1 MSDTAISDTAISDTA
16 ISEEAILTA
25 LRQINDPDLHR
36 DIVSLGFV
44 RNVRVCNSAV
54 AFDINLTTPACPV
67 KDSMRDQAKSIVES
81 LPGVSQVE
89 VNMTAQV
96 QPHSSPDTDK
106 SAIAGIKNMVAI
118 GSGKGG
124 VGKSTVTVNVAVALA
139 QAGARVGLLDGDIY
153 GPSIPMMMG
162 VLRELATENGQII
175 PHQAHGIRFMSMGY
189 YAPGDKPLIWRGPM
203 ATKALQQCILGV
215 EWGELD
221 YLLIDLP
228 PGTGDVHLTL
238 VQTAPLTG
246 GVLVSTPQDLGLTIS
261 MKTLRL
267 FQQTNVHPLGIVE
280 NMSYYVCP
288 HCGERDHIFGHG
300 KVAEESS
307 RLGIPFLGEIPLDSR
322 IRAQADEG
330 TPIVAADPDAP
341 SSQVYRAIAERLAAQ
356 ISIQNYRAVE
366 GNGLEPRDIKPGSS
380 ELIITWA
387 DGHVSTYP
395 NRYLRGECPCA
406 MCVDEWTHER
416 RLDAAAIPADIQIL
430 NIRPVGN
437 YALRFDWSD
446 GHNTGLYPFERLRS
460 LGK

>member
-1 MSDTAISDTAISDTA
+1 MSDVA
-16 ISEEAILTA
+16 ISEEVILTA
-25 LRQINDPDLHR
+25 LRQVNDPDLHR

-44 RNVRVCNSAV
+44 RNIRVCDSAV

-67 KDSMRDQAKSIVES
+67 KDSMRDQAKRIVES
-81 LPGVSQVE
+81 LAGVSRAE
-89 VNMTAQV
+89 VNMTAEV
-96 QPHSSPDTDK
+96 QPHSAPDKT
-106 SAIAGIKNMVAI
+106 AIAGIRNIVAI

-139 QAGARVGLLDGDIY
+139 QAGAKVGLLDGDIY
-153 GPSIPMMMG
+153 GPSIPIMMG
-162 VLRELATENGQII
+162 VQRELANKNGQIV
-175 PHQAHGIRFMSMGY
+175 PHQAHGLRFMSMGY

-246 GVLVSTPQDLGLTIS
+246 GVLVSTPQDLGITIS
-261 MKTLRL
+261 MKTHRL
-267 FQQTNVHPLGIVE
+267 FQQTKVHPLGFIE

-288 HCGERDHIFGHG
+288 HCGERDYIFGHG
-300 KVAEESS
+300 QVAEAAST
-307 RLGIPFLGEIPLDSR
+307 LGIPFLGEIPLDSR

-330 TPIVAADPDAP
+330 TPIVIADPQAAP
-341 SSQVYRAIAERLAAQ
+341 AQTYRAIAERLAAQ
-356 ISIQNYRAVE
+356 ISIRNYGAAE
-366 GNGLEPRDIKPGSS
+366 GNGLEPRDIEPGPS
-380 ELIITWA
+380 ELVISWV

-406 MCVDEWTHER
+406 ACVDEWTHER
-416 RLDAAAIPADIQIL
+416 RLDVEAIPADIHIL
-430 NIRPVGN
+430 SVQPVGN
-437 YALRFDWSD
+437 YALKFAWSD
-446 GHNTGLYPFERLRS
+446 GHDTGLYGLERLRDI
-460 LGK
+460 GNMA